1 MDDIVSL
8 MGMLQILILI
18 PISFP
23 IVYWIII
30 SLKTPKA
37 DFPEDS
43 IVSGKNICVILPM
56 RNESINV
63 ERKLSSVIS
72 EILPHESIEM
82 IVADSNSSDGTRK
95 IATDFLSSSSLGSER
110 WGIINFDALGKNI
123 ALNGVIEGLDAEII
137 VISDADANISP
148 GWLKI
153 VVSRLEEE
161 EVGVVSGIE
170 IEDLAESTGF
180 FSFYRRKSNWLRI
193 CESRIDSTPVLE
205 GSILAWNA
213 KKFSNF
219 TFDEKMNADDA
230 QICFYSIRQG
240 YRSIIDPR
248 ISFQD
253 FERKQRTMGEAV
265 RRGQGLSLALL
276 RNADLAI
283 FNSRRKS
290 KLAIINAISLYV
302 LFPWCSLFFSLNA
315 TIAFSINP
323 EIAYSW
329 EAFSIGTIFF
339 LFLTRQ
345 GRSLAT
351 GSLILII
358 AHIQAIVG
366 KRYQNWEPLR

>member
-1 MDDIVSL
+1 VDDIVSL

-30 SLKTPKA
+30 SLKTPKT

-82 IVADSNSSDGTRK
+82 IVADSNSSDGTRE

-110 WGIINFDALGKNI
+110 WGIINFDELGKNI

-170 IEDLAESTGF
+170 IEDVSESTGL

-205 GSILAWNA
+205 GSILAWKA

-219 TFDEKMNADDA
+219 TFNEKMNADDA

-253 FERKQRTMGEAV
+253 FERKQRTMREAI

-329 EAFSIGTIFF
+329 EGFSIGTIFL

-358 AHIQAIVG
+358 AHIQAIFG

>member
-30 SLKTPKA
+30 SLKTPKT

-82 IVADSNSSDGTRK
+82 IVADSNSSDGTRE

-110 WGIINFDALGKNI
+110 WGIINFDELGKNI

-170 IEDLAESTGF
+170 IEDVSESTGL

-205 GSILAWNA
+205 GSILAWKA

-219 TFDEKMNADDA
+219 TFNEKMNADDA

-253 FERKQRTMGEAV
+253 FERKQRTMREAI

-329 EAFSIGTIFF
+329 EGFSIGTIFL

-358 AHIQAIVG
+358 AHIQAIFG

>member
-30 SLKTPKA
+30 SLKTPKT

-82 IVADSNSSDGTRK
+82 IVADSNSSDGTRE

-170 IEDLAESTGF
+170 IEDVSESTGL

-205 GSILAWNA
+205 GSILAWKA

-219 TFDEKMNADDA
+219 TFNEKMNADDA

-253 FERKQRTMGEAV
+253 FERKQRTMREAI

-329 EAFSIGTIFF
+329 AGFSIGTIFL

-358 AHIQAIVG
+358 AHIQAIFG

>member
-1 MDDIVSL
+1 

-30 SLKTPKA
+30 SLKTPKT

-82 IVADSNSSDGTRK
+82 IVADSNSSDGTRE

-110 WGIINFDALGKNI
+110 WGIINFDELGKNI

-170 IEDLAESTGF
+170 IEDVSESTGL

-205 GSILAWNA
+205 GSILAWKA

-219 TFDEKMNADDA
+219 TFNEKMNADDA

-253 FERKQRTMGEAV
+253 FERKQRTMREAI

-329 EAFSIGTIFF
+329 EGFSIGTIFL

-358 AHIQAIVG
+358 AHIQAIFG